1 MRVFLN
7 VVFQMT
13 LKVLLLY
20 MASWFLYP
28 ILTFK
33 QIVGIWFL
41 FRFVAVCDTEV
52 MLREVL
58 HDSRS
63 N

>member
-1 MRVFLN
+1 MRVFLS

-41 FRFVAVCDTEV
+41 FRFAVWDTKG

>member
-1 MRVFLN
+1 MRVFISI
-7 VVFQMT
+7 VFQMT

-28 ILTFK
+28 ILTFN
-33 QIVGIWFL
+33 QIVGVWLL
-41 FRFVAVCDTEV
+41 FRFVVWDTKV